1 MKIREDSGR
10 VLLVG
15 TTFFG
20 GLALAALAT
29 GVFTQLSLA
38 ETAAVLAFVVFFGAA
53 TYALDRDLRRYVA
66 ERLRKAP
73 ARSPAASPAAPS
85 SARTS
90 ARGWDAT
97 RGQPG
102 D

>member
-15 TTFFG
+15 AMFFG

-29 GVFTQLSLA
+29 GLVARLSTA
-38 ETAAVLAFVVFFGAA
+38 EAAALVAFGVLFAIA
-53 TYALDRDLRRYVA
+53 TVALDHDLRRYVG

-73 ARSPAASPAAPS
+73 ARSPGASPAAPS

-90 ARGWDAT
+90 ARGWDAS